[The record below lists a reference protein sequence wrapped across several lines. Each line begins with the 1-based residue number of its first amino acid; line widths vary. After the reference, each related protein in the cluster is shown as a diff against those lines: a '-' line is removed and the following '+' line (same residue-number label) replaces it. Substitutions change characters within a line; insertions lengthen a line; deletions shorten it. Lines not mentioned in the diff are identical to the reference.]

1 MHLFNVL
8 TVIFI
13 IAKILGYIDW
23 SWWLVL
29 APSLFSM
36 FITIAFIFIAV
47 LIQVKK

>member
-1 MHLFNVL
+1 MYMFNVI
-8 TVIFI
+8 TVVFI
-13 IAKILGYIDW
+13 VAKILGYIDW

-36 FITIAFIFIAV
+36 FMAIVFIFIAV